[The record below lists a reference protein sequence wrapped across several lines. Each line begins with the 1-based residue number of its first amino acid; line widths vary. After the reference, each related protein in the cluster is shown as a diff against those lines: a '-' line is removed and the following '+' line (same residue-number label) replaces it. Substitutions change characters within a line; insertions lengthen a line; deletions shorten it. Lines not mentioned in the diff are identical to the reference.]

1 MEDIAARVNFASKQ
15 NIMGR
20 RREFPNT
27 YVIIA
32 ALTLICAAASWFV
45 PGGEPQTWQ
54 IFSALYEGFIKQSGI
69 IAFILIIGGTFWLI
83 GRSHA
88 IDAGIF
94 SFLRL
99 CRRME
104 QHRWVRRIGVGNIVI
119 VFTSLLFST
128 FGAVFGM
135 SEETIPFAA
144 VLIPLAIAMG
154 YDSIVGVCMV
164 YVAAHVGF
172 AGAFLNP
179 FTIGIA
185 QGMADLPLFSGMGY
199 RILCWLVL
207 NAVMLAFVLLYASR
221 IKKHPEK
228 SPVRELDAYW
238 RDRQVSEEMTVETQH
253 IVILS
258 LLGLTVA
265 GIIVGVTCF
274 DWYLPQLSALFLLL
288 AILTGITM
296 KLSANE
302 IATQFIAGA
311 KDIFSAAL
319 VVGLAGGIVTILENG
334 RVMEPMLDSL
344 AGLLEGSG
352 KAAALSLM
360 YGIQTLINLAIPS
373 ASAKAAMTI
382 PIMAPFADMIDLSRQ
397 SMVLAFQFGDGFTNM
412 ITPTSGVLVAVL
424 GMARIPYAKWLK
436 FIWKFILA
444 LVVLGFV
451 LLLPTVFA
459 NIAGF

>member
-1 MEDIAARVNFASKQ
+1 MHKQ
-15 NIMGR
+15 KKTMGR
-20 RREFPNT
+20 KREFPNT

-32 ALTLICAAASWFV
+32 ALTLLCAAASWFV
-45 PGGEPQTWQ
+45 TDGEPQTWQ

-83 GRSHA
+83 GRSRA

-94 SFLRL
+94 AFLRF
-99 CRRME
+99 CRRIE
-104 QHRWVRRIGVGNIVI
+104 GNRLVRRIGVGNIVI
-119 VFTSLLFST
+119 TFTCLLFST

-135 SEETIPFAA
+135 SEETIPF
-144 VLIPLAIAMG
+144 VVVVIPLAIAMG

-185 QGMADLPLFSGMGY
+185 QGMADIPLFSGMGY
-199 RILCWLVL
+199 RIVCWLIL
-207 NAVMLAFVLLYASR
+207 NAVMLTFVLLYASR
-221 IKKHPEK
+221 VKKHPGK
-228 SPVRELDAYW
+228 SPVRELDSFW
-238 RDRQVSEEMTVETQH
+238 RDRQSSEDMVMEPQH
-253 IVILS
+253 VVVLS

-288 AILTGITM
+288 AVLTGATM

-302 IATQFIAGA
+302 TATGFIDGA
-311 KDIFSAAL
+311 KDIFPAAI
-319 VVGLAGGIVTILENG
+319 VAGFAGGIVVILENG
-334 RVMEPMLDSL
+334 KVMEPMLNSL
-344 AGLLEGSG
+344 AGWLDGSG

-360 YGIQTLINLAIPS
+360 YGIQTLTNIAIPS

-382 PIMAPFADMIDLSRQ
+382 PIMAPFADMINLSRQ

-412 ITPTSGVLVAVL
+412 ITPTSGVLLAVL
-424 GMARIPYAKWLK
+424 GMARIPYATWFK
-436 FIWKFILA
+436 FVWKFILT

-451 LLLPTVFA
+451 LLLPTIF
-459 NIAGF
+459 ISLSGF